1 MRSHLALI
9 LLVLGSCAP
18 PSSSGEGTAVRA
30 IVEAQLA
37 RHPEMGPEDLYKL
50 LHQAAMGSEH
60 AMHDTAGVRAWMVN
74 ELATM
79 GQGPA
84 EPMIDT
90 IAPGGA
96 IVRMN
101 LRPWVAAGRS
111 TDSLL
116 AAFVATATAYPPDTA
131 RLARYLAAADTIVA
145 GGKASFGLSAWH
157 DLVAAKRAAGFP
169 AGEHSPAYVAA
180 YRPAYRIVAG
190 ALVP

>member
-1 MRSHLALI
+1 MRSHLVILAAAL
-9 LLVLGSCAP
+9 GACAP
-18 PSSSGEGTAVRA
+18 THVPDEGTAVRA

-37 RHPEMGPEDLYKL
+37 RHPGMGTDDLYKL

-79 GQGPA
+79 GEGPA
-84 EPMIDT
+84 EPMVDT

-96 IVRMN
+96 IVRVN

-116 AAFVATATAYPPDTA
+116 QAFIATATAYPPDTA
-131 RLARYLAAADTIVA
+131 RLARYLAAADPVLA
-145 GGKASFGLSAWH
+145 AGKASFGLEAWH

-169 AGEHSPAYVAA
+169 AGEHSAGYEAA

-190 ALVP
+190 RLVP